1 MKIVATTLEDVFVVE
16 PTVFGDERG
25 FFLESYNEQRFAE
38 LGLPTRF
45 AQDNHSGSRKGVLR
59 GIHYQIQNPQGK
71 LVRVLQGEVYDVAV
85 DLRKDSASFGRSFG
99 LSLTAENRR
108 MLWIPPGFGHGFL
121 VVSEFAEFA
130 YKATDF
136 YSPQHDRTILWNDP
150 ALQIDWPVEGE
161 PMLSA
166 KDKVGSLLAD
176 AEVYATS
183 PAGSKLGSAR
193 LAPEL
198 VEKSF

>member
-1 MKIVATTLEDVFVVE
+1 MKIVETPLQDVFVIE

-71 LVRVLQGEVYDVAV
+71 LVRALVGEVFDVAV
-85 DLRKDSASFGRSFG
+85 DLRRDSSSFGQSFG
-99 LSLTAENRR
+99 ILLSAANRK

-136 YSPQHDRTILWNDP
+136 YAPQHDRTLLWNDP
-150 ALQIDWPVEGE
+150 ALKIPWPIESMGE
-161 PMLSA
+161 PILSA
-166 KDKVGSLLAD
+166 KDKVGQLLAD
-176 AEVYATS
+176 ADVFEVS
-183 PAGSKLGSAR
+183 PAGSR
-193 LAPEL
+193 LNPVAVLP
-198 VEKSF
+198 

>member
-1 MKIVATTLEDVFVVE
+1 MKIVQTPLQDVLVVE

-25 FFLESYNEQRFAE
+25 FFLESYNEARFAE
-38 LGLPTRF
+38 FGLPTRF

-71 LVRVLQGEVYDVAV
+71 LVRVLQGEVFDVAV
-85 DLRKDSASFGRSFG
+85 DLRRDSSTFGKSFGI
-99 LSLTAENRR
+99 SLTAENHK

-136 YSPQHDRTILWNDP
+136 YAPQHDRTLLWNDP
-150 ALQIDWPVEGE
+150 ALEIDWPIDGE
-161 PMLSA
+161 PVLSA
-166 KDKVGSLLAD
+166 KDKVGTLLSA
-176 AEVYATS
+176 AEVYETS
-183 PAGSKLGSAR
+183 PADSKRSVMASR
-193 LAPEL
+193 
-198 VEKSF
+198 S